1 MNYGKWTWEDTIIAV
16 LFAAV
21 VATWTLGTIWG
32 WW

>member
-1 MNYGKWTWEDTIIAV
+1 MNYGKWTWEDKIIAL
-16 LFAAV
+16 LFAVA

>member
-16 LFAAV
+16 LFATV
-21 VATWTLGTIWG
+21 VATWTLGTIKG

>member
-16 LFAAV
+16 IFTAA
-21 VATWTLGTIWG
+21 VATWTLGTMKG

>member
-1 MNYGKWTWEDTIIAV
+1 MNYGKWTWEDTIIAL
-16 LFAAV
+16 LFTAA